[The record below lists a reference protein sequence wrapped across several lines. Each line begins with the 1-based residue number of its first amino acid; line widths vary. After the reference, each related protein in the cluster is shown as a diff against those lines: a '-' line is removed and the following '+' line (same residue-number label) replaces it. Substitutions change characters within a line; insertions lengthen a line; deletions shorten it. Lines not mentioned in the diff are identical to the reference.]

1 MRGKA
6 MSLIMNQLNR
16 MGTDISGLKA
26 LEFFARKGNWHTL
39 SYANKVNSIEAW
51 EIEAKFSNDLIVN
64 IPHSSIRIGNSFEIA
79 KESQYSN
86 FFNLIVFDNPQ
97 GLFGKYCEH
106 FECLK
111 LTPVLILQ
119 SGGLVIFNINKA
131 PFNYDKD
138 SIWAKKRNKY
148 YDTTDASKLDANF
161 LLNFYEDKFES
172 LGFRTVFSFEQ
183 QRNKEYLSYLVFN
196 LIPIVTNNKEIN

>member
-1 MRGKA
+1 MRGNV
-6 MSLIMNQLNR
+6 MPLIMNQINR
-16 MGTDISGLKA
+16 MGTDISSLKA
-26 LEFFARKGNWHTL
+26 LEFFPRKGNWHTQ
-39 SYANKVNSIEAW
+39 SYANKVNCIEVC
-51 EIEAKFSNDLIVN
+51 EIKAKFSNDLIVN
-64 IPHSSIRIGNSFEIA
+64 IPQSSIRIRSSFEIV
-79 KESQYSN
+79 KEFQYSN
-86 FFNLIVFDNPQ
+86 FFNLIVFDNLQ
-97 GLFGKYCEH
+97 GVFGKYCEH

-119 SGGLVIFNINKA
+119 SGGLVIFNINKT

-138 SIWAKKRNKY
+138 SIWAKKRSKY

-183 QRNKEYLSYLVFN
+183 QRNKEYLSYLA
-196 LIPIVTNNKEIN
+196 LI

>member
-16 MGTDISGLKA
+16 LGTDISSLKA

-39 SYANKVNSIEAW
+39 SYANKVNSIEVW
-51 EIEAKFSNDLIVN
+51 EIEAKFRNDLIVN

-97 GLFGKYCEH
+97 GVFGKYCEH
-106 FECLK
+106 FECLN

-196 LIPIVTNNKEIN
+196 LIPIVKNNKEIN

>member
-97 GLFGKYCEH
+97 GVFGKYCEH
-106 FECLK
+106 FECIN
-111 LTPVLILQ
+111 LTSVLILQ
-119 SGGLVIFNINKA
+119 SGGLVIFNIIKA
-131 PFNYDKD
+131 PFNYVKD
-138 SIWAKKRNKY
+138 SIWAKKRSKY

-183 QRNKEYLSYLVFN
+183 QRNKEYLSYLA
-196 LIPIVTNNKEIN
+196 LI